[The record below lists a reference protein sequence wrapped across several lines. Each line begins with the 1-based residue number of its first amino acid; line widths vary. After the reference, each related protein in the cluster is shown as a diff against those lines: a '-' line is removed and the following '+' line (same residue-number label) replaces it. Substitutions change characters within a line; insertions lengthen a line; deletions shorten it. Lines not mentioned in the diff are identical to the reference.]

1 MKIYEKTD
9 YTLNIQDTTGIRME
23 MKKLLS
29 SIGELESRI
38 NVRDIVVEALYKNEG
53 KRPEELIEELHTI
66 LSDTEEALRELY
78 EVKETLSILGE
89 ELLDSRTVIL

>member
-1 MKIYEKTD
+1 MKSYEKTD
-9 YTLNIQDTTGIRME
+9 YSLSIHDTTAIRTE

-29 SIGELESRI
+29 SIEHLEQRI

-53 KRPEELIEELHTI
+53 RRPEEMIEEIHTI
-66 LSDTEEALRELY
+66 LNDTEEALRELY
-78 EVKETLSILGE
+78 EVKESLSILGE

>member
-1 MKIYEKTD
+1 MKSYEKTD
-9 YTLNIQDTTGIRME
+9 YSLSIHDTTAIRTE

-29 SIGELESRI
+29 SIEQLEQRI

-53 KRPEELIEELHTI
+53 RRPEEMIEEIHTI
-66 LSDTEEALRELY
+66 LNDTEEALRELY
-78 EVKETLSILGE
+78 EVKESLSILGE

>member
-9 YTLNIQDTTGIRME
+9 YTLSIHDTEGIRDR
-23 MKKLLS
+23 MKLLLS
-29 SIGELESRI
+29 SIEELECRI

-66 LSDTEEALRELY
+66 LDDTEAALCELG
-78 EVKETLSILGE
+78 EIKETLSLLGE
-89 ELLDSRTVIL
+89 ELIDSRSVIL

>member
-1 MKIYEKTD
+1 MEIYEKTD
-9 YTLNIQDTTGIRME
+9 YTLSIRDTAGIRTE

-29 SIGELESRI
+29 SIGELEGRI

-53 KRPEELIEELHTI
+53 KHPRELIEELHTI

-78 EVKETLSILGE
+78 EVKQTLSILGE
-89 ELLDSRTVIL
+89 ELLDSQAVIL

>member
-9 YTLNIQDTTGIRME
+9 YTLNIHDTEGIRDR
-23 MKKLLS
+23 MKMLLS
-29 SIGELESRI
+29 DIEELECRI

-66 LSDTEEALRELY
+66 LDDTETALSELR
-78 EVKETLSILGE
+78 EVKETLSLLGE
-89 ELLDSRTVIL
+89 ELLDSRMVIL